1 MDEYEQKATPYGG
14 RGLFATKGLSSG
26 TVILTCNE
34 PYAWVI
40 YKKFRKEVCAE
51 CFLYVRDDIVAQ
63 KARRLAWKIRPSNSS
78 GAIGEGVWF
87 CSEKCRD
94 EWGTVGC
101 YSSEAVAIQRAIDRL
116 HASMLGKQGKRDQ
129 AKEAIPNPTPIT
141 NNEVD
146 DLDKTIDARWKTAE
160 SSLMKNVLRS
170 QSLSESELET
180 ARFLSSAI
188 IRCWRE
194 ELDTLGKTT
203 QNALQAPK
211 LLSKWENLLT
221 LQNNEAVHLRAH
233 PDSLDTWIRVYTFL
247 RCAVQAASSAI
258 PSTLASYFEGSERI
272 RDVLARDH
280 GNVFGIWEEGEAML
294 DDDES
299 EMLGFAMYIEGS
311 YFNHSCDPNVGKTRR
326 GRAMEFRTTRE
337 IVAGEELNIN
347 YIDTKADWK
356 SRRKEL
362 LSGWYFDCK
371 CRRCIDEQASD
382 ITT

>member
-1 MDEYEQKATPYGG
+1 
-14 RGLFATKGLSSG
+14 
-26 TVILTCNE
+26 
-34 PYAWVI
+34 
-40 YKKFRKEVCAE
+40 
-51 CFLYVRDDIVAQ
+51 
-63 KARRLAWKIRPSNSS
+63 
-78 GAIGEGVWF
+78 
-87 CSEKCRD
+87 
-94 EWGTVGC
+94 
-101 YSSEAVAIQRAIDRL
+101 
-116 HASMLGKQGKRDQ
+116 MLGKQGKRDQ
-129 AKEAIPNPTPIT
+129 AKE
-141 NNEVD
+141 
-146 DLDKTIDARWKTAE
+146 TIDARWKTAE

>member
-26 TVILTCNE
+26 TVIFTCNE

-51 CFLYVRDDIVAQ
+51 CFLYVRDDVVAQ

-116 HASMLGKQGKRDQ
+116 HASMLGNQGKRGQ
-129 AKEAIPNPTPIT
+129 AKE
-141 NNEVD
+141 
-146 DLDKTIDARWKTAE
+146 TIDARWKTAE
-160 SSLMKNVLRS
+160 SSLMKNILRS

-194 ELDTLGKTT
+194 ELDTLAKTT
-203 QNALQAPK
+203 QNAPQAPK

-294 DDDES
+294 DDDDES
-299 EMLGFAMYIEGS
+299 EMLGFAMYIDGS
-311 YFNHSCDPNVGKTRR
+311 YFNHSCDPNVRKTRR

-362 LSGWYFDCK
+362 LRGWYFDCK
-371 CRRCIDEQASD
+371 CRRCIDEQALD